1 MAARVP
7 DRLYAINDNTMQA
20 LADAVRYRTDIIE
33 EMTAAEMAAELNADF
48 FEALDIDAYAGMATE
63 EWSRPEE
70 WPDLD
75 SLNLQMSG
83 EDYIYMTYD
92 ADQGASAIAWY
103 ITTSDR
109 APAVVDIGHIENG
122 EFIVDES
129 LSAAHGAN
137 FIKWLDE
144 YSGYIVVRITG
155 SLTQCRSVAAT
166 ANGVTQAYRQQ
177 PVLERIAYVHHLTGF
192 TGSNSAWGMWFLER
206 ERIGNG
212 DGSAL
217 TSIAS
222 IYAECERLRSLDVS
236 ELHTP
241 NVTNMSSAFN
251 TCTELGELDLSSWD
265 TGKVTTLANM
275 FQLCRALKRIDV
287 TGWDTSKV
295 TTLAST
301 FVDCRRLREI
311 VGIGDWDISAVTTLA
326 STFSTCYSL
335 QELPIH
341 DWNPEKVTT
350 MASTFSGCR
359 SLRELDLSD
368 WNVNLLTV
376 LSSTFSGCYSLKKVN
391 LSGWSTGNV
400 TTVSSAFL
408 DCRCLQHIDISG
420 IKVTSACTNIYYMFG
435 GCWSLKDL
443 DFPEWD
449 VSGLGNGNNTANS
462 MFANCYSL
470 EKITGISD
478 WDFRL
483 TNSLGSMFNG
493 CQSLRE
499 VDVSGWNISTV
510 TSLASIFQNCYSLKE
525 LDLSDW
531 NPQNCTS
538 LASMFSGC
546 HSLTEIGDI
555 SEWDT
560 AKVTTMASMFTDCL
574 SLKAIS
580 DLSSWDV
587 QKVTTTASMFSG
599 CASLK
604 EITIKNWNLAACTT
618 IATMFR
624 YCYALEKVTMTGWL
638 VPKLTATA
646 PGVFLGDCPNL
657 QDVDIFPI
665 PLNHSY
671 TNDRH
676 LTHEALIKILQSLP
690 QVSAARTINLLASNN
705 ARLTAEEKAIATAK
719 GWTVAN

>member
-1 MAARVP
+1 MAERVP
-7 DRLYAINDNTMQA
+7 DRLYAINDNTLGA
-20 LADAVRYRTDIIE
+20 LADAVRYRTDTDN
-33 EMTAAEMAAELNADF
+33 EMTTAEMVSALMTDF
-48 FEALDIDAYAGMATE
+48 FEAYDIDPYEGMSHG
-63 EWSRPEE
+63 EWTRPEG

-75 SLNLQMSG
+75 SLDLQMSG
-83 EDYIYMTYD
+83 GDYIYMTYD

-103 ITTSDR
+103 ITTSDK

-122 EFIVDES
+122 EFIVDET

-166 ANGVTQAYRQQ
+166 ANGVTQAFRQQ
-177 PVLERIAYVHHLTGF
+177 PVLERIAYIPHLTGF
-192 TGSNSAWGMWFLER
+192 TGTNSAWGMWFLER

-212 DGSAL
+212 EGAEL

-251 TCTELGELDLSSWD
+251 TCTELKELDLSHWD

-275 FQLCRALKRIDV
+275 FQLCRSLKRIDV

-301 FVDCRRLREI
+301 FVDCRRLREV
-311 VGIGDWDISAVTTLA
+311 VGIGGWNVSAVTTLA
-326 STFSTCYSL
+326 STFSNCYAL
-335 QELPIH
+335 QVLPIH
-341 DWNPEKVTT
+341 GWDTKKVTT

-359 SLRELDLSD
+359 SLRELDMSGWDVGVLI
-368 WNVNLLTV
+368 V
-376 LSSTFSGCYSLKKVN
+376 LSSTFSGCHSLKKIN
-391 LSGWSTGNV
+391 LSGWDTGNV

-408 DCRCLQHIDISG
+408 DCHSLQHIDISG
-420 IKVTSACTNIYYMFG
+420 INVTSSCTNIYNIFG
-435 GCWSLKDL
+435 NCWSLKEL
-443 DFPEWD
+443 SFPEWD

-462 MFANCYSL
+462 MFVGCYSL
-470 EKITGISD
+470 ERITGIAN
-478 WDFRL
+478 WQFKL
-483 TNSLGSMFNG
+483 TNSLGSFFSG
-493 CQSLRE
+493 CRSLKE
-499 VDVSGWNISTV
+499 VDVSGWDVSTV
-510 TSLASIFQNCYSLKE
+510 TSLASMFQNCYSLKE
-525 LDLSDW
+525 LDLSEW

-555 SEWDT
+555 SGWDT

-574 SLKAIS
+574 SLREIS
-580 DLSSWDV
+580 NLSSWNV
-587 QKVTTTASMFSG
+587 AKVTTTASMFSG

-604 EITIKNWNLAACTT
+604 QITIKNWNLAACTT

-624 YCYALEKVTMTGWL
+624 YCYALVKVELTGWL
-638 VPKLTATA
+638 VPKLTSTA

-671 TNDRH
+671 TNDRR
-676 LTHEALIKILQSLP
+676 LTHESLVKILQSLP
-690 QVSAARTINLLASNN
+690 QVSAARTINLLSTNN